1 MNDDA
6 NENNDAGNYR
16 ISRSKRAIS
25 KSFQHKTKIT
35 LSTPDD
41 NSRLEEEVD
50 LPFINCEIELNLSRS

>member
-16 ISRSKRAIS
+16 ISRSKRVIS
-25 KSFQHKTKIT
+25 KSFQYKTKIT

>member
-25 KSFQHKTKIT
+25 KSFQYKTKIT

>member
-25 KSFQHKTKIT
+25 KSFQYKAKIT

-50 LPFINCEIELNLSRS
+50 FPFINCEIELNLSRS